1 MRELP
6 KTNILEDFY
15 LWFNFE
21 EKEEYYATPLYLY
34 NVERKRI
41 DPNNETRLSLK
52 LEKDISKT
60 KPSKKKEIIR
70 HPSTI
75 YVHYTESIGAILINF
90 LNADFTTYET
100 AYNTFFYAYG
110 YELLKEYTP
119 YQYNKNS
126 DFIDDKTFREI
137 IKDIYDTS
145 CDKLIEWQE
154 SFRKCVDFV
163 YNLNGNEDFK
173 DEENKLVKFI
183 AYIVKDRE
191 LYTYS
196 QNIEIIVDTYINVHN
211 KYHNESLTTLIN
223 RVKDKEQELE
233 LHNVYTSNSLTT
245 MCFIVLDQIV
255 RHENLQI
262 KTCLNCGRYFIPGYR
277 QNEIY
282 CDLVNVDQSPTC
294 REKGAN
300 EQYKKNLENNQTQA
314 LYRRIYRQKFMIAQ
328 RNKDN
333 KIIQKEFDQWKREAK
348 EKVNKLKKGKLA
360 EDEVYEWLIE
370 SKNQEV

>member
-1 MRELP
+1 MMKELP
-6 KTNILEDFY
+6 STSILEDFY

-41 DPNNETRLSLK
+41 DPNNETRLALK
-52 LEKDISKT
+52 LKKDISKT
-60 KPSKKKEIIR
+60 KSSKKKEIIR

-75 YVHYTESIGAILINF
+75 YVHYVESIGAILINF

-119 YQYNKNS
+119 YKYNENA
-126 DFIDDKTFREI
+126 DYIDDITFREI
-137 IKDIYDTS
+137 IKDIFDTGS
-145 CDKLIEWQE
+145 DKLIEWQE
-154 SFRKCVDFV
+154 NFRKCVDFV
-163 YNLNGNEDFK
+163 YNLNGNEK
-173 DEENKLVKFI
+173 LIDEENKLAKFI
-183 AYIVKDRE
+183 AYIIKNRDF
-191 LYTYS
+191 YTYS
-196 QNIEIIVDTYINVHN
+196 QNIEIIVDTYINAHN
-211 KYHNESLTTLIN
+211 KYHNKSLEYLID
-223 RVKDKEQELE
+223 RIKSKEKELE
-233 LHNVYTSNSLTT
+233 LHNVYTSNNLTT
-245 MCFIVLDQIV
+245 MCFIILDQIV

-282 CDLVNVDQSPTC
+282 CDLANVDQSPTC
-294 REKGAN
+294 KEKGAN

-328 RNKDN
+328 RNKNN
-333 KIIQKEFDQWKREAK
+333 KIIQKEFEQWKKEAK
-348 EKVNKLKKGKLA
+348 EKVNKMKKGKLT
-360 EDEVYEWLIE
+360 EDEVYKWLVE
-370 SKNQEV
+370 SK

>member
-41 DPNNETRLSLK
+41 DPDNETRLSLK

-110 YELLKEYTP
+110 YEVLKEYTP
-119 YQYNKNS
+119 YQYNQNS
-126 DFIDDKTFREI
+126 DFIDDKTFRDI
-137 IKDIYDTS
+137 IKEIYDTS

-154 SFRKCVDFV
+154 SFRNCVDFV

-173 DEENKLVKFI
+173 DEENKLAKFV
-183 AYIVKDRE
+183 AYIVKDKE

-196 QNIEIIVDTYINVHN
+196 QNIEIIVDTYINAHN
-211 KYHNESLTTLIN
+211 KYQNESLENLIN
-223 RVKDKEQELE
+223 KVKDKEQELE
-233 LHNVYTSNSLTT
+233 LHNVYTSNKLTT
-245 MCFIVLDQIV
+245 ICFVVLDQIV

-282 CDLVNVDQSPTC
+282 CDLANVDQSPTC

-333 KIIQKEFDQWKREAK
+333 KTIQKEFDQWKKEAK
-348 EKVNKLKKGKLA
+348 EKVSKLKKGKLA